1 MAYKNLQEFINVLE
15 KEDELIR
22 IKTYVNPHLE
32 IAEITDRISKSE
44 NGGKALLFENTG
56 YEFPV
61 LMNAYGSEKRMC
73 LALGVHDLNDVAA
86 DIENLFHLLSSPKE
100 NILDKLKLLPKLGQ
114 FASWMP
120 KVMSG
125 RGECQQVI
133 MKDPDIT
140 KLPVITCW
148 PKDGGPFVTLPI
160 IHTKDP
166 NNHSRNV
173 GMYRMQVFGPKAYR
187 NALAPA

>member
-1 MAYKNLQEFINVLE
+1 MAYRNQQQFIDALE
-15 KEDELIR
+15 KGGELLR
-22 IKTYVNPHLE
+22 IKTFVDPKLE
-32 IAEITDRISKSE
+32 MAEITDRMSKQPG
-44 NGGKALLFENTG
+44 GGKALLFENTG
-56 YEFPV
+56 FDFPV

-73 LALGVHDLNDVAA
+73 MALGAKHLVDVAA
-86 DIENLFHLLSSPKE
+86 EIEHLFKLLSSPKE
-100 NILDKLKLLPKLGQ
+100 SILDKLKLLPKLGQ

-120 KVMSG
+120 KVKKG
-125 RGECQQVI
+125 KGECQEVI

-166 NNHSRNV
+166 VTLSRNV
-173 GMYRMQVFGPKAYR
+173 GMYRMQIGRAHV
-187 NALAPA
+187 